1 MKKLNKFIIERF
13 PTLWNV
19 RFVYV
24 VPALLLAHLLFFL
37 MGRTSVDLEGLKEY
51 YRIDEAYF
59 ESGAILFGILI
70 TVLVFVMWLLFYLRN
85 NPLKKFYPHSSWKL
99 LLEYGMVLLI
109 CLLNVSFAISYSAGQ
124 RSKADSLLSKEDL
137 EELKTAMRDVAPYT
151 STYRGQFDE
160 DQYCYET
167 YGYNS
172 MKEPALSVEE
182 EAAPDSMETAGMHN
196 LKDSLCCGDVRYSYY
211 YFCNFPYTGNN
222 TELRESITRHQSML
236 LRKDREGIAGI
247 VNRFAS
253 LQEKYKVTP
262 KMDAQKVLARVF
274 AQPGFEFD
282 DERIEMEAMGY
293 EPMERLV
300 SNQENFLDSGRDFR
314 VLWLIHLYIAMLF
327 SVFIFSFRL
336 TDIRSWL
343 ISVVG
348 LGVLGILITVFNVVA
363 GIRDEG
369 FAGMYLLVMLG
380 IAVTAFV
387 GSFVKMNKML
397 YGAFL
402 NAALWNAVWILLL
415 IVLIADERYVES
427 DKGMYVAFA
436 SLGLGLLQVIVY
448 ILRARAFRA
457 KPEE

>member
-37 MGRTSVDLEGLKEY
+37 MGRTSVDLEGMKEY

-124 RSKADSLLSKEDL
+124 RSKAGSLLSKEDL

-211 YFCNFPYTGNN
+211 YFCNFPYTGNSA
-222 TELRESITRHQSML
+222 ELRESITRHQSML

-274 AQPGFEFD
+274 ARPGFEFD

-293 EPMERLV
+293 EPIEQLI
-300 SNQENFLDSGRDFR
+300 SNQENFLDDGRDFR
-314 VLWLIHLYIAMLF
+314 ILWMIHLYIAMLF

-343 ISVVG
+343 ISAVG
-348 LGVLGILITVFNVVA
+348 LGVLGILITVFNIVA

-402 NAALWNAVWILLL
+402 NAALWNSVWILLL
-415 IVLIADERYVES
+415 MVLVANERYIDS
-427 DKGMYVAFA
+427 DKGMYIGFA
-436 SLGLGLLQVIVY
+436 SLGAGLLQVIVY

>member
-24 VPALLLAHLLFFL
+24 VPALLLAHLMFFL
-37 MGRTSVDLEGLKEY
+37 MGRASVDLEGLKEY

-70 TVLVFVMWLLFYLRN
+70 SVLVFVMWLLFYLRN

-109 CLLNVSFAISYSAGQ
+109 CLLNVSFAISYSVGQ
-124 RSKADSLLSKEDL
+124 HSKAGSLFSKEDL
-137 EELKTAMRDVAPYT
+137 TELKTALRDVAPYT
-151 STYRGQFDE
+151 VPYKGQFDE
-160 DQYCYET
+160 DQYCYEMF
-167 YGYNS
+167 GYNS
-172 MKEPALSVEE
+172 MKEPALSAEE
-182 EAAPDSMETAGMHN
+182 YTGPDSLETAGIYN

-211 YFCNFPYTGNN
+211 YFCSFPYTENN
-222 TELRESITRHQSML
+222 VELRECITRHQSML
-236 LRKDREGIAGI
+236 LRKDRESITRI
-247 VNRFAS
+247 VNRYAA
-253 LQEKYKVTP
+253 LQEKYNVNP

-282 DERIEMEAMGY
+282 DEKIEFEASGY
-293 EPMERLV
+293 DPMERLV
-300 SNQENFLDSGRDFR
+300 SNQEKFQDSGNDFR
-314 VLWLIHLYIAMLF
+314 VLWLVHLYIAILF

-348 LGVLGILITVFNVVA
+348 LGILGILITVFNIVA

-402 NAALWNAVWILLL
+402 NAALWNSVWILLL
-415 IVLIADERYVES
+415 LVLVSNERYMDS
-427 DKGMYVAFA
+427 DKGTYIGFA
-436 SLGLGLLQVIVY
+436 SLGLGLLQIIVY

>member
-1 MKKLNKFIIERF
+1 MKKLNKFLVERY

-24 VPALLLAHLLFFL
+24 IPALLLVHFLFFL
-37 MGRTSVDLEGLKEY
+37 MGRASVDLEALKEY
-51 YRIDEAYF
+51 SRIDEAYF
-59 ESGAILFGILI
+59 ESGTILFGILI

-124 RSKADSLLSKEDL
+124 RSKAGFLLSKE
-137 EELKTAMRDVAPYT
+137 ELKELKAAMRDAAPYT
-151 STYRGQFDE
+151 TPYRNYFDE
-160 DQYCYET
+160 DQYCYEAHNEDNLRPVT
-167 YGYNS
+167 
-172 MKEPALSVEE
+172 L
-182 EAAPDSMETAGMHN
+182 EAFQAIADSLQANGISN

-211 YFCNFPYTGNN
+211 YFCNFPYTENN
-222 TELRESITRHQSML
+222 GELRECMARHQSML
-236 LRKDREGIAGI
+236 LRKDGEGITRI
-247 VNRFAS
+247 VNRYAA
-253 LQEKYKVTP
+253 LQEKYNIAP
-262 KMDAQKVLARVF
+262 KLNAQEVLARVF
-274 AQPGFEFD
+274 AAPGFEFD
-282 DERIEMEAMGY
+282 DERVGAEVLSNDT
-293 EPMERLV
+293 MERLV
-300 SNQENFLDSGRDFR
+300 SNQEDFSRDGRNMKM
-314 VLWLIHLYIAMLF
+314 LWLIHLYIAILF

-363 GIRDEG
+363 DVRDEG
-369 FAGMYLLVMLG
+369 FAVMYLLVMLG
-380 IAVTAFV
+380 IAAMAFV
-387 GSFVKMNKML
+387 GSFIKMNKML

-415 IVLIADERYVES
+415 IVIIANERYVNS
-427 DKGMYVAFA
+427 NKGTYVGFA
-436 SLGLGLLQVIVY
+436 SLGAGLLQIIVY